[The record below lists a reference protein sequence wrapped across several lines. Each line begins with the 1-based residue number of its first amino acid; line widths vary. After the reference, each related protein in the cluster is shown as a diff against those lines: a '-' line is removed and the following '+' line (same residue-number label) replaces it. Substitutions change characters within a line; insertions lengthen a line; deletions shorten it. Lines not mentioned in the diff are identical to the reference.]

1 MNNQGNTY
9 TFLYSVV
16 LVVVVA
22 ALLSIVSLSLQP
34 RQNENRQNEKRQN
47 ILSAIHISS
56 TAANSAEL
64 FDKYIKEQFIINSK
78 GDRIEGKAFDVNIE
92 KQYNL
97 PVEKREL
104 PVFVAN
110 VDGATKYILPIY
122 GAGLWGPI
130 WGYISLDDNKD
141 TVYGTFFDHQ
151 GETPGLGAEITTPE
165 FNKEFRNKQIFS
177 GNQLVGILVVK
188 GGNASGANEVDAIS
202 GGTITSKGVETMIKN
217 YLTYYEPFL
226 NKNKMSALFSAKNR
240 EFLLGPL
247 SKNNPVIVQ
256 VLGIC
261 SALAVTA
268 KLEPAIV
275 MGLSV
280 TAVTAFSNV
289 ILSLMRNTIP
299 TRIRIIVQLVVVAA
313 LVIIVDQLLKAFAYD
328 VSKQLSV
335 YVGLIIT
342 NCIIMGRIE
351 AFALANKPWPSL
363 LDGIGNGLGYGLI
376 LVIVAFFR
384 ELLGSGTLY
393 GFRII
398 PESWYVQ
405 NGGCYLNNGLM
416 IMPAMA
422 LILVGLIIWVH
433 RSRNKDLIE
442 K

>member
-1 MNNQGNTY
+1 MNKQGNTY

-122 GAGLWGPI
+122 GAGFWGPI

-151 GETPGLGAEITTPE
+151 GETPGLGAEITKPE

-188 GGNASGANEVDAIS
+188 GGNASGANEVYAIS

-217 YLTYYEPFL
+217 YLTV
-226 NKNKMSALFSAKNR
+226 K
-240 EFLLGPL
+240 
-247 SKNNPVIVQ
+247 
-256 VLGIC
+256 C
-261 SALAVTA
+261 
-268 KLEPAIV
+268 
-275 MGLSV
+275 
-280 TAVTAFSNV
+280 
-289 ILSLMRNTIP
+289 
-299 TRIRIIVQLVVVAA
+299 TRTE
-313 LVIIVDQLLKAFAYD
+313 KFTEESYD
-328 VSKQLSV
+328 H
-335 YVGLIIT
+335 IT
-342 NCIIMGRIE
+342 
-351 AFALANKPWPSL
+351 L
-363 LDGIGNGLGYGLI
+363 
-376 LVIVAFFR
+376 
-384 ELLGSGTLY
+384 
-393 GFRII
+393 
-398 PESWYVQ
+398 
-405 NGGCYLNNGLM
+405 
-416 IMPAMA
+416 
-422 LILVGLIIWVH
+422 
-433 RSRNKDLIE
+433 
-442 K
+442 

>member
-1 MNNQGNTY
+1 MNKQGNTY

-64 FDKYIKEQFIINSK
+64 FDKYIKEQFIINS
-78 GDRIEGKAFDVNIE
+78 
-92 KQYNL
+92 L

-226 NKNKMSALFSAKNR
+226 
-240 EFLLGPL
+240 
-247 SKNNPVIVQ
+247 
-256 VLGIC
+256 
-261 SALAVTA
+261 
-268 KLEPAIV
+268 
-275 MGLSV
+275 
-280 TAVTAFSNV
+280 
-289 ILSLMRNTIP
+289 
-299 TRIRIIVQLVVVAA
+299 
-313 LVIIVDQLLKAFAYD
+313 
-328 VSKQLSV
+328 KQ
-335 YVGLIIT
+335 
-342 NCIIMGRIE
+342 
-351 AFALANKPWPSL
+351 K
-363 LDGIGNGLGYGLI
+363 
-376 LVIVAFFR
+376 
-384 ELLGSGTLY
+384 
-393 GFRII
+393 
-398 PESWYVQ
+398 
-405 NGGCYLNNGLM
+405 
-416 IMPAMA
+416 
-422 LILVGLIIWVH
+422 
-433 RSRNKDLIE
+433 
-442 K
+442 

>member
-1 MNNQGNTY
+1 MNKQGNTY

-165 FNKEFRNKQIFS
+165 FNKKFRNKQIFS

-217 YLTYYEPFL
+217 YFARRAQLKKE
-226 NKNKMSALFSAKNR
+226 R
-240 EFLLGPL
+240 
-247 SKNNPVIVQ
+247 
-256 VLGIC
+256 
-261 SALAVTA
+261 ALAREAALARKREEMAKTEEPEDLQEKEEDIDTEEKEKLDIETVPPVEDELFPRHEFDTTDPDESEKLELHDPEEEFTTEHHFDLSVDKNPENQDEHREDTPPLTNDDIELTVMADKLEEQLTKNLMPDTEYDPTLDLSNYQYPPLELLEEHSSGSQKVTA
-268 KLEPAIV
+268 EELEGIKTRLSRHYAI
-275 MGLSV
+275 
-280 TAVTAFSNV
+280 
-289 ILSLMRNTIP
+289 I
-299 TRIRIIVQLVVVAA
+299 
-313 LVIIVDQLLKAFAYD
+313 K
-328 VSKQLSV
+328 
-335 YVGLIIT
+335 
-342 NCIIMGRIE
+342 
-351 AFALANKPWPSL
+351 
-363 LDGIGNGLGYGLI
+363 
-376 LVIVAFFR
+376 
-384 ELLGSGTLY
+384 
-393 GFRII
+393 
-398 PESWYVQ
+398 
-405 NGGCYLNNGLM
+405 
-416 IMPAMA
+416 
-422 LILVGLIIWVH
+422 
-433 RSRNKDLIE
+433 
-442 K
+442 

>member
-1 MNNQGNTY
+1 MNKQGNTY

-130 WGYISLDDNKD
+130 
-141 TVYGTFFDHQ
+141 
-151 GETPGLGAEITTPE
+151 
-165 FNKEFRNKQIFS
+165 S

-226 NKNKMSALFSAKNR
+226 
-240 EFLLGPL
+240 
-247 SKNNPVIVQ
+247 
-256 VLGIC
+256 
-261 SALAVTA
+261 
-268 KLEPAIV
+268 
-275 MGLSV
+275 
-280 TAVTAFSNV
+280 
-289 ILSLMRNTIP
+289 
-299 TRIRIIVQLVVVAA
+299 
-313 LVIIVDQLLKAFAYD
+313 
-328 VSKQLSV
+328 KQ
-335 YVGLIIT
+335 
-342 NCIIMGRIE
+342 
-351 AFALANKPWPSL
+351 K
-363 LDGIGNGLGYGLI
+363 
-376 LVIVAFFR
+376 
-384 ELLGSGTLY
+384 
-393 GFRII
+393 
-398 PESWYVQ
+398 
-405 NGGCYLNNGLM
+405 
-416 IMPAMA
+416 
-422 LILVGLIIWVH
+422 
-433 RSRNKDLIE
+433 
-442 K
+442 

>member
-1 MNNQGNTY
+1 MNKQGNTY

-34 RQNENRQNEKRQN
+34 RQHENRQNEKRQN

-165 FNKEFRNKQIFS
+165 LNKEFRNKQIFS

-226 NKNKMSALFSAKNR
+226 
-240 EFLLGPL
+240 
-247 SKNNPVIVQ
+247 
-256 VLGIC
+256 
-261 SALAVTA
+261 
-268 KLEPAIV
+268 
-275 MGLSV
+275 
-280 TAVTAFSNV
+280 
-289 ILSLMRNTIP
+289 
-299 TRIRIIVQLVVVAA
+299 
-313 LVIIVDQLLKAFAYD
+313 
-328 VSKQLSV
+328 KQ
-335 YVGLIIT
+335 
-342 NCIIMGRIE
+342 
-351 AFALANKPWPSL
+351 K
-363 LDGIGNGLGYGLI
+363 
-376 LVIVAFFR
+376 
-384 ELLGSGTLY
+384 
-393 GFRII
+393 
-398 PESWYVQ
+398 
-405 NGGCYLNNGLM
+405 
-416 IMPAMA
+416 
-422 LILVGLIIWVH
+422 
-433 RSRNKDLIE
+433 
-442 K
+442 

>member
-1 MNNQGNTY
+1 MNKQGNTY

-151 GETPGLGAEITTPE
+151 GETPGLGA
-165 FNKEFRNKQIFS
+165 
-177 GNQLVGILVVK
+177 
-188 GGNASGANEVDAIS
+188 
-202 GGTITSKGVETMIKN
+202 
-217 YLTYYEPFL
+217 
-226 NKNKMSALFSAKNR
+226 
-240 EFLLGPL
+240 
-247 SKNNPVIVQ
+247 
-256 VLGIC
+256 
-261 SALAVTA
+261 
-268 KLEPAIV
+268 
-275 MGLSV
+275 
-280 TAVTAFSNV
+280 
-289 ILSLMRNTIP
+289 
-299 TRIRIIVQLVVVAA
+299 
-313 LVIIVDQLLKAFAYD
+313 
-328 VSKQLSV
+328 
-335 YVGLIIT
+335 
-342 NCIIMGRIE
+342 
-351 AFALANKPWPSL
+351 
-363 LDGIGNGLGYGLI
+363 
-376 LVIVAFFR
+376 
-384 ELLGSGTLY
+384 
-393 GFRII
+393 
-398 PESWYVQ
+398 
-405 NGGCYLNNGLM
+405 
-416 IMPAMA
+416 
-422 LILVGLIIWVH
+422 
-433 RSRNKDLIE
+433 
-442 K
+442 